1 MARPV
6 IVSDLS
12 LCTTPAATAANPS
25 PLAVCTAN
33 PATTGRQIY
42 FVPKHAVSVWGDYN
56 LEEWLKG
63 LSVGGGLIYQS
74 HLFNAYTAP
83 SATAYPLGRIVRIPE
98 TVEMDATAAYA
109 LGKTWKAQVNVINL
123 ADRLYYSQ
131 SFGNRA
137 TPAPGRTVIVSLEA
151 AL

>member
-1 MARPV
+1 
-6 IVSDLS
+6 
-12 LCTTPAATAANPS
+12 
-25 PLAVCTAN
+25 
-33 PATTGRQIY
+33 
-42 FVPKHAVSVWGDYN
+42 
-56 LEEWLKG
+56 
-63 LSVGGGLIYQS
+63 LIYQS

-98 TVEMDATAAYA
+98 TVEMDATAAYQFD
-109 LGKTWKAQVNVINL
+109 KVWHAQVNVINL